1 MGGQVKPGG
10 DQGEANEALTLGA
23 KAKEVPQNSVTKMNF

>member
-1 MGGQVKPGG
+1 MGGQVKQGG